1 MDSIIIIII
10 IIILLVIFGLIIG
23 FLLYFKK
30 NQPIIIKKYLNEIN
44 HLSEK
49 DFNSIL
55 FLLRELYIK
64 NINEKLQNIVY
75 FVIPSMIE
83 VLDNGLF
90 SVKTF
95 NSIIILT

>member
-10 IIILLVIFGLIIG
+10 IIVIICLIIG

-64 NINEKLQNIVY
+64 NIIENLQNIVY

-90 SVKTF
+90 SLKTF
-95 NSIIILT
+95 NNIIILT